1 MGNRAAIAWIGVL
14 ATAGAS
20 YFVGTVA
27 ALIVGSCT
35 IIMLAIHA
43 LEVKINKLL
52 DDRGIFVSQEDL
64 RD

>member
-1 MGNRAAIAWIGVL
+1 MGTRTMIWIFGCGAALVAVWNG
-14 ATAGAS
+14 AGTAAVVVM
-20 YFVGTVA
+20 VGTTVMA
-27 ALIVGSCT
+27 
-35 IIMLAIHA
+35 AIHA